1 MQRSARSGVQNSLLF
16 ASVFLFVFG
25 WKYGVIVDLISIW
38 SLLLFL
44 VMVLRNPPLH
54 PGILVLIGM
63 SLALFVYAG
72 IIVAAHGAV
81 DTQIALRSGRA
92 VINLLGGAALAYF
105 YWWRYGAQLL
115 RYVTLHLY
123 LALSAHA
130 LLILLM
136 FVAADLRE
144 FIYRMTSAAAFVNL
158 NTPFVRG
165 LRISGLTYGLS
176 STSVLQLGG
185 LFLLVPVLR
194 YWGGRRLVVVGV
206 LFAAALLVLSLLLT
220 GRTGVLLAI
229 LFVPVAWVLSARGR
243 GRSGSAGTH
252 ARRRPRSVTRV
263 AGAMVTIA
271 VVASLVYAMVRN
283 LPAVFYTF
291 TLPFAEEVLE
301 FLGRGGRTRTTEIV
315 AAGYFGPERV
325 AATLFGSSNLGRGE
339 LGYIES
345 DVGYVLIL
353 HAIGVVGSALI
364 ALPYLYGLRIMRT
377 LRRHA
382 REVAVAGA
390 FILLSTIVFHFKE
403 IGMMTRNQWS
413 VQCLLMCA
421 GLLYLRHVVAGKQ
434 LREGRAH
441 SGTVL

>member
-1 MQRSARSGVQNSLLF
+1 MQNSTQPAVRSLLLF

-25 WKYGVIVDLISIW
+25 WKYGVFVDLISIW
-38 SLLLFL
+38 SLCLFFVVL
-44 VMVLRNPPLH
+44 LRNPPIH
-54 PGILVLIGM
+54 SGIRVLVEM
-63 SLALFVYAG
+63 SLALFVYAS
-72 IIVAAHGAV
+72 IIVAVNGAV

-92 VINLLGGAALAYF
+92 VINLLGGAALAYL

-136 FVAADLRE
+136 FLAADLRE
-144 FIYRMTSAAAFVNL
+144 FIYRMTSAASFVNL
-158 NTPFVRG
+158 NDPFVRG

-185 LFLLVPVLR
+185 LFLLAPVSR
-194 YWGGRRLVVVGV
+194 YWGGRRLVLVAV
-206 LFAAALLVLSLLLT
+206 LFAAPLLVLSLLLT
-220 GRTGVLLAI
+220 GRTGLLLAI
-229 LFVPVAWVLSARGR
+229 LFVPVAWVFGVKRRA
-243 GRSGSAGTH
+243 RSGWAGRQP
-252 ARRRPRSVTRV
+252 RRRARSLARM
-263 AGAMVTIA
+263 GATIVTIA
-271 VVASLVYAMVRN
+271 VVVALVYAVFRS

-301 FLGRGGRTRTTEIV
+301 FLGRAGRTRTTEIV
-315 AAGYFGPERV
+315 AAGYFRPDRLTE
-325 AATLFGSSNLGRGE
+325 TLFGSSNLGRGD

-353 HAIGVVGSALI
+353 HAIGLVGSTLI
-364 ALPYLYGLRIMRT
+364 ALPYLYGMRIMRK

-382 REVAVAGA
+382 RDVAVAGG
-390 FILLSTIVFHFKE
+390 FVLLSTIVFHFKE
-403 IGMMTRNQWS
+403 IGLMTRNQWS

-421 GLLYLRHVVAGKQ
+421 GLLYLRHVEAGQ
-434 LREGRAH
+434 ELGEGRAPP
-441 SGTVL
+441 GTMS